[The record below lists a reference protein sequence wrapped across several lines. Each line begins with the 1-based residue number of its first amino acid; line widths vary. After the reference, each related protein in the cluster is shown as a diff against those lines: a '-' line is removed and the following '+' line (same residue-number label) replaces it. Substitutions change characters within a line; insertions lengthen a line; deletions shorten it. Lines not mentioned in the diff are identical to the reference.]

1 MREKGPPTLTLTNF
15 GKEASVQEIMM
26 VHSFPLVTFLVSK
39 VGSELLPHFLLSLVH
54 SLDSIHFIHTLMP
67 LLVHEQA
74 WLHIWMHG
82 LCVDLAVASSS

>member
-1 MREKGPPTLTLTNF
+1 MREKGPPALTLTNF

-26 VHSFPLVTFLVSK
+26 VHSFSLVTFRVSEM
-39 VGSELLPHFLLSLVH
+39 VSELLPHFLLSLVQ
-54 SLDSIHFIHTLMP
+54 SLDSIHFIHTLVP
-67 LLVHEQA
+67 LLVHKQA